1 MLLFGTFL
9 QKSLHISKK
18 SITFAVAKVNNKFLI
33 VMQPHLYSAEEQKA
47 TESYLYERAEKRFQ
61 EMKAGRYINHEDSMA
76 FIREYAQQTQAVAV

>member
-1 MLLFGTFL
+1 
-9 QKSLHISKK
+9 
-18 SITFAVAKVNNKFLI
+18 
-33 VMQPHLYSAEEQKA
+33 MQPHLYSAEEQKA